1 MSSSPDAAGSR
12 SNAERNRARA
22 AALIFLVAAVVL
34 VVPAASGYGEWQHAL
49 HYGWPGSYSSSVS
62 ELNAGEAI
70 WKAEIW
76 GLISVV
82 VLIGAA
88 VGAGFAARGPAAGL
102 AGRARRCRHHGRRR
116 ARDRGAPHSAGRIL
130 VVLGGGGRALRY
142 SSLGVRVVGS
152 ASARS
157 SRRPRRR
164 PRSCRETT
172 RASSVSAMEQTGPTR
187 ASASAKRMR

>member
-88 VGAGFAARGPAAGL
+88 VGAGFAARAA
-102 AGRARRCRHHGRRR
+102 RQRVW
-116 ARDRGAPHSAGRIL
+116 L
-130 VVLGGGGRALRY
+130 VVLAGVAITVVAVLVIAAL
-142 SSLGVRVVGS
+142 LTPPV
-152 ASARS
+152 
-157 SRRPRRR
+157 
-164 PRSCRETT
+164 
-172 RASSVSAMEQTGPTR
+172 ASS
-187 ASASAKRMR
+187 